1 MSVVVHVVLH
11 LQLPNDSGDVG
22 AVRAPVAHNPNRPVR
37 TALLGFDADH
47 PAAMHVR
54 DLSAQFWNRLDAI
67 NHELLQFFRG
77 AGWFG
82 HFSIISTQGGLR
94 YGQ

>member
-11 LQLPNDSGDVG
+11 LQLANDSGDVG
-22 AVRAPVAHNPNRPVR
+22 AVRAPVTHNPNRPVR
-37 TALLGFDADH
+37 AALFGFDADH
-47 PAAMHVR
+47 TATVRVRYLAAQLR
-54 DLSAQFWNRLDAI
+54 DRLDAV
-67 NHELLQFFRG
+67 NHKLLQLFRG
-77 AGWFG
+77 AGGFG